1 MNKII
6 SHTKK
11 ILSLSTLA
19 IVLVTGTLSANG
31 GDHKAGKRSHE
42 HKPGRASTAEVV
54 YIGNRAGE
62 PLFNVLYNNNEGGRF
77 SIAVLDGLGNTLFTQ
92 SYSDRKFDKKY
103 TLADGLDTNGKLVFI
118 VRNFS
123 DNSTQSFEINSD
135 TRLVEDIEVKEV
147 K

>member
-6 SHTKK
+6 SQTKK
-11 ILSLSTLA
+11 VLSLSSLA

-42 HKPGRASTAEVV
+42 HKPGSASTAEVV
-54 YIGNRAGE
+54 YIGNRGGE

-77 SIAVLDGLGNTLFTQ
+77 SITVLDGLGNTLFTQ
-92 SYSDRKFDKKY
+92 SYADRKFDKKF
-103 TLADGLDTNGKLVFI
+103 TLADDLDTNGKLVFV

-135 TRLVEDIEVKEV
+135 TRLVEDVEVKEV